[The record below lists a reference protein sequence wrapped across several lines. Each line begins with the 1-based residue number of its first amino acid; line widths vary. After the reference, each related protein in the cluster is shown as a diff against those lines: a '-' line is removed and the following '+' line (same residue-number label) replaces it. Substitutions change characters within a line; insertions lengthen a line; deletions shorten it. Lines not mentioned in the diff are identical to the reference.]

1 MNVSYRIRHCGEAI
15 AAADSIEQAR
25 TIVKESR
32 PGTFQIVEV
41 REDPQDPSH
50 FKSRN
55 WGWMTHPDDG
65 RVILNP
71 QPCASQEA
79 FP

>member
-1 MNVSYRIRHCGEAI
+1 MHVYYRIRRSGEAI
-15 AAADSIEQAR
+15 AAADSIEQAKK
-25 TIVKESR
+25 IVRESH

-41 REDPQDPSH
+41 REDPQSPSH
-50 FKSRN
+50 LKTRN

-65 RVILNP
+65 PVILDP
-71 QPCASQEA
+71 QPCTSQET

>member
-1 MNVSYRIRHCGEAI
+1 MNVYYRIRRSGESI
-15 AAADSIEQAR
+15 AVADSIEQAM
-25 TIVKESR
+25 TIVKVSR

-41 REDPQDPSH
+41 REDPQTQSH
-50 FKSRN
+50 LKARN

-65 RVILNP
+65 PVILDR
-71 QPCASQEA
+71 QPCTSQEI